1 MSYTFDIPIEL
12 VFFLF
17 FAGGFIAGFATL
29 YMMMDYA
36 RMRAEHAEKY
46 NCMGIRKPTPNRPA
60 PPKPK
65 HNPNL

>member
-1 MSYTFDIPIEL
+1 MYVYLSYNVI
-12 VFFLF
+12 FFLF

-46 NCMGIRKPTPNRPA
+46 NCMGIRKPTPNRVA
-60 PPKPK
+60 PPLPK
-65 HNPNL
+65 NPKR

>member
-1 MSYTFDIPIEL
+1 MYVYLSYNAI
-12 VFFLF
+12 FFLF

-46 NCMGIRKPTPNRPA
+46 NCMGIRKPTPNRVA
-60 PPKPK
+60 PPLPK
-65 HNPNL
+65 NPKR

>member
-1 MSYTFDIPIEL
+1 MTYTFDIPIDM

-29 YMMMDYA
+29 YMIMDYA

-46 NCMGIRKPTPNRPA
+46 NCMGIRKPTPNRVA
-60 PPKPK
+60 PPLPKKPK
-65 HNPNL
+65 K

>member
-1 MSYTFDIPIEL
+1 MTYTFDIPIGT

-29 YMMMDYA
+29 YMVMDYA

-46 NCMGIRKPTPNRPA
+46 NCMGVRKPTPNRVA
-60 PPKPK
+60 PPLPKKPK
-65 HNPNL
+65 K